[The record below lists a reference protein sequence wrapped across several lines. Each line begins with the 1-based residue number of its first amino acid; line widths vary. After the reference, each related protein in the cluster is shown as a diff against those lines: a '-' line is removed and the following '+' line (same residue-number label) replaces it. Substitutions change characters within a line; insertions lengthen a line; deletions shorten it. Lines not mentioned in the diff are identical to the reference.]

1 MRSHITSEEHLVD
14 AGESVPRTH
23 MLQVA
28 VANTVEM
35 FHKHEATAVTDQ
47 GLD

>member
-14 AGESVPRTH
+14 AGESVPCT
-23 MLQVA
+23 QVA